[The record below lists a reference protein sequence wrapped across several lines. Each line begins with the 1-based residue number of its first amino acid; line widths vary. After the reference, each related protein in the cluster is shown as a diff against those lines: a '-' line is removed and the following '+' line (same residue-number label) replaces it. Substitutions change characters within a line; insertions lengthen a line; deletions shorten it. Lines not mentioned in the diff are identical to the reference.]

1 MTLPSLFERARLQPD
16 ETGLVDRSQA
26 LSWSDVEDRVV
37 RMSNA
42 LLELDLPH
50 GTRLAVVGENTS
62 ETLLVY
68 ASALLAGVGTI
79 LVNAHLTTE
88 EVQYLLDDGA
98 AQAIWSSPESL
109 PKAAAAAGSRG
120 LLVLADV
127 QNTGRWRSRVEAASN
142 RRQPGDLP
150 TTTDLIYTSGTTGRP
165 KAVEFPNQ
173 ITPTVEDRLESVARH
188 HMAGLG
194 PHLVVGP
201 LYHAGPHGAVG
212 LLLTG
217 SPVVVPGRFD
227 ADFVLDSIDRHRI
240 ATSVMVPTHLIRLLG
255 LPKERRQAADV
266 SSVRMISVTGS
277 ACPITVKQAMI
288 DWFGPLFLETYGASE
303 SGIVTRITSDEWSTH
318 RGSVGRAVS
327 PFHPLILDEN
337 GSPCSQGSDGVLYFV
352 DDSGR
357 GIRYHNDPEKTAAA
371 HLVPGTFTLGDVGHV
386 DEDGYLYITGR
397 VTDMVI
403 SGGVNIYPA
412 ECERVL
418 ADHPAVTDV
427 ALFGIPDDE
436 MGERLVGLVSLEDAT
451 TTPDELIEFCRGS
464 IAGFK
469 VPRHLVVVPEVPRS
483 PMGKVD
489 KRSARRQLPGEDAS
503 GETGKLTVRVD
514 SFPVTGHCFPNSA
527 SHDGHRRP
535 LCLSAPDPQM
545 DARHGPRRVPNGAVS
560 PDDCTLAL
568 PRDVPRR
575 DACRT

>member
-1 MTLPSLFERARLQPD
+1 M
-16 ETGLVDRSQA
+16 
-26 LSWSDVEDRVV
+26 
-37 RMSNA
+37 
-42 LLELDLPH
+42 
-50 GTRLAVVGENTS
+50 
-62 ETLLVY
+62 
-68 ASALLAGVGTI
+68 
-79 LVNAHLTTE
+79 
-88 EVQYLLDDGA
+88 QYLLDDGA

-109 PKAAAAAGSRG
+109 PKATAAAGSRG

-173 ITPTVEDRLESVARH
+173 ITPTVDDRLESMARH

-227 ADFVLDSIDRHRI
+227 ADFVLDAIDRHRI

-255 LPKERRQAADV
+255 LPEQRRQEADV
-266 SSVRMISVTGS
+266 SSLRMISVTGS

-288 DWFGPLFLETYGASE
+288 DWFGPVIPRDLRREREWHRDPYHLRRVAGAPRIRRSRPSLRSIRWSWTRTDHRVPKDLTASCTSWTTRDGAFATTTTRKRRPQRISCRARSPWATSATSTRTGTSTSRGAS
-303 SGIVTRITSDEWSTH
+303 
-318 RGSVGRAVS
+318 
-327 PFHPLILDEN
+327 
-337 GSPCSQGSDGVLYFV
+337 
-352 DDSGR
+352 
-357 GIRYHNDPEKTAAA
+357 
-371 HLVPGTFTLGDVGHV
+371 
-386 DEDGYLYITGR
+386 
-397 VTDMVI
+397 TDMVI

-412 ECERVL
+412 ECERIL

-451 TTPDELIEFCRGS
+451 TTPDELVEFCRRS
-464 IAGFK
+464 IAGYK

-489 KRSARRQLPGEDAS
+489 KRSARRQLP
-503 GETGKLTVRVD
+503 
-514 SFPVTGHCFPNSA
+514 
-527 SHDGHRRP
+527 RRGR
-535 LCLSAPDPQM
+535 Q
-545 DARHGPRRVPNGAVS
+545 R
-560 PDDCTLAL
+560 
-568 PRDVPRR
+568 
-575 DACRT
+575 

>member
-1 MTLPSLFERARLQPD
+1 MDVDLNVPSLFDVARLQPD
-16 ETGLVDRSQA
+16 EPALVDRSGA
-26 LSWSDVEDRVV
+26 LSWSDVEDRIV

-42 LLELDLPH
+42 LLQLDLPR
-50 GTRLAVVGENTS
+50 GSRLAVLGDNS
-62 ETLLVY
+62 RETLLVY
-68 ASALLAGVGTI
+68 AAAVLAGVGTI
-79 LVNAHLTTE
+79 LVNHHLTTG
-88 EVQYLLDDGA
+88 EVQYLLEDGA
-98 AQAIWSSPESL
+98 AHAIWSSREFL
-109 PKAAAAAGSRG
+109 PKATAAAGRHG
-120 LLVLADV
+120 LLVLAEV
-127 QNTGRWRSRVEAASN
+127 QNTGRWPSRVEAASN
-142 RRQPGDLP
+142 RRQRGDLP

-173 ITPTVEDRLESVARH
+173 ITPTVDDRLESMARH

-217 SPVVVPGRFD
+217 SPVVVAGRFD
-227 ADFVLDSIDRHRI
+227 ANLILDAITTHRI

-255 LPKERRQAADV
+255 LPEQRRREADV
-266 SSVRMISVTGS
+266 SSLRLISVTGS

-288 DWFGPLFLETYGASE
+288 DWFGPVILETYGASE
-303 SGIVTRITSDEWSTH
+303 SGLVTRISSHEWLAH
-318 RGSVGRAVS
+318 RGSVGRPVA
-327 PFHPLILDEN
+327 PFHPLVLDEN
-337 GSPCSQGSDGVLYFV
+337 GSRCPQGSDGVLYFV

-357 GIRYHNDPEKTAAA
+357 GIRYHNDREKTAAA

-386 DEDGYLYITGR
+386 GEDGYLYITGR

-412 ECERVL
+412 ECETIL

-436 MGERLVGLVSLEDAT
+436 MGERLVGLVSLGDVT
-451 TTPDELIEFCRGS
+451 TTPDALVEFCRRS
-464 IAGFK
+464 IAGYK

-489 KRSARRQLPGEDAS
+489 KRSARDMYLA
-503 GETGKLTVRVD
+503 T
-514 SFPVTGHCFPNSA
+514 
-527 SHDGHRRP
+527 
-535 LCLSAPDPQM
+535 APSVN
-545 DARHGPRRVPNGAVS
+545 PR
-560 PDDCTLAL
+560 T
-568 PRDVPRR
+568 
-575 DACRT
+575 